1 MSTKYTKE
9 LLEDAVLKSNS
20 ISGVL
25 RYLGLLQAGGT
36 QCHIKKMIL
45 KYHIDIS
52 HFTGQRWNKGKTF
65 PSKLK
70 PEDILVYNTN
80 NSREQSRK
88 LRKALLAIGT
98 DYVCSICQNPGEWQS
113 QKLVLQIDHINGD
126 PLNNTKE
133 NLRFLCPN
141 CHSQQSTFSRRKS
154 KK

>member
-9 LLEDAVLKSNS
+9 LIQQAVNNS
-20 ISGVL
+20 FSIAGVM
-25 RYLGLLQAGGT
+25 RYLGLFNAGGT
-36 QCHIKKMIL
+36 HSHIKKTIS
-45 KYHIDIS
+45 KYNIDTS
-52 HFTGQRWNKGKTF
+52 HFTGQLWNKGKTF

-70 PEDILVYNTN
+70 PENVLVYNTKN
-80 NSREQSRK
+80 ARAK
-88 LRKALLAIGT
+88 THHLRKALLAVDVEYKCT
-98 DYVCSICQNPGEWQS
+98 ICQNPGEWQS